1 MGDPRKTRA
10 KFRGPSH
17 PWQADRIN
25 EEKTLSKDYGL
36 KNKQE
41 IWKMRSKLRNF
52 LAQTKKLVG
61 LDTAQSDK
69 ERKQLSDRVQKLGLL
84 PGNAPLVDILGLKV
98 NNILDRRLQTLVF
111 KRGMARSIKQARQFI
126 THEHITVNNR
136 KVTSPA
142 YIVSVG
148 NENSITFTEKSPLK
162 NEDHPERAIE
172 DNKPPMRKAKE
183 EDEEKKEEKK
193 EEKTAAKEEPAAE
206 TPEPAAE
213 GTSPEAKTKE
223 KPSKEGVTKKPK
235 EKPAEESIVEKS
247 APEEKAIEAPT
258 EEKKEESKSEEK
270 TEAKE

>member
-10 KFRGPSH
+10 KFSGPSH

-25 EEKTLSKDYGL
+25 EEKTLSKEYGL

-61 LDTAQSDK
+61 LDSAQSEK
-69 ERKQLSDRVQKLGLL
+69 ERKQLSDRVQKIGLL

-148 NENSITFTEKSPLK
+148 HENSIAFTGKSPLK

-172 DNKPPMRKAKE
+172 ENKPPMRKAKE
-183 EDEEKKEEKK
+183 EEKEEKPAEEPVVEKSEASEEKPTEEKK
-193 EEKTAAKEEPAAE
+193 EEKTED
-206 TPEPAAE
+206 
-213 GTSPEAKTKE
+213 
-223 KPSKEGVTKKPK
+223 KK
-235 EKPAEESIVEKS
+235 
-247 APEEKAIEAPT
+247 
-258 EEKKEESKSEEK
+258 
-270 TEAKE
+270 

>member
-25 EEKTLSKDYGL
+25 EEKTLSKEYGL

-61 LDTAQSDK
+61 LDSVQSGK

-148 NENSITFTEKSPLK
+148 NENSIAFTEKSTLK

-172 DNKPPMRKAKE
+172 ENKPPMRKEKE
-183 EDEEKKEEKK
+183 EEEKKEEKK
-193 EEKTAAKEEPAAE
+193 EEKTAAKEGA
-206 TPEPAAE
+206 TQ
-213 GTSPEAKTKE
+213 
-223 KPSKEGVTKKPK
+223 KPK
-235 EKPAEESIVEKS
+235 KSVKESVVEKS
-247 APEEKAIEAPT
+247 APEEKVIEAPA
-258 EEKKEESKSEEK
+258 EEKKEESKPEDKSSKKENEEK